1 MDNEKLKVEYDISSK
16 AADKLTVE
24 AEAAKDAETLKKSA
38 ESLAKGMK
46 LDAKNKNI
54 LDSIIKMRTS
64 LIDEVSRMLIRFC
77 YQSEE
82 FAGEVLQCERS
93 LSDAV
98 DALMKSIGPDKPQ
111 LSDVEAYAAAV
122 QFYIPSAQV
131 TVSFRLNIPT
141 ELDEDLAELNDIE
154 EENHAIILDLFGTEE
169 L

>member
-1 MDNEKLKVEYDISSK
+1 MEKEILKNDISSE
-16 AADKLTVE
+16 AADKLTAE
-24 AEAAKDAETLKKSA
+24 ATAAKDGDALKNSA

-77 YQSEE
+77 YQNEE
-82 FAGEVLQCERS
+82 FAGEVCRCERT
-93 LSDAV
+93 LADAV
-98 DALMKSIGPDKPQ
+98 DALMKNISPDKPQ

-131 TVSFRLNIPT
+131 TVSFRLTIPT
-141 ELDEDLAELNDIE
+141 EIDDDLLEINDEGAGS
-154 EENHAIILDLFGTEE
+154 HAIILDLFDTEG
-169 L
+169 